1 MSRSMRS
8 RCWPRA
14 DEDDEAEQGE
24 KEDGEGQLAQVTLVT
39 PQTQRRTGGQ
49 NV

>member
-1 MSRSMRS
+1 MLAERTRTMT
-8 RCWPRA
+8 
-14 DEDDEAEQGE
+14 AEQGE
-24 KEDGEGQLAQVTLVT
+24 KEDGEGELAQVTLVT